1 MSVGAEWLQHLLP
14 WKLSQ
19 IVLELSIDIAALILA
34 DVCGRRPVVLPT
46 PESSFCHVAPE
57 S

>member
-1 MSVGAEWLQHLLP
+1 MSVGAEWLQYLLP

-46 PESSFCHVAPE
+46 PESSFCHVATE

>member
-1 MSVGAEWLQHLLP
+1 MAPTPPAMETQPV
-14 WKLSQ
+14 
-19 IVLELSIDIAALILA
+19 VLELSIDIAALILA

-46 PESSFCHVAPE
+46 PESSFCHVSPE